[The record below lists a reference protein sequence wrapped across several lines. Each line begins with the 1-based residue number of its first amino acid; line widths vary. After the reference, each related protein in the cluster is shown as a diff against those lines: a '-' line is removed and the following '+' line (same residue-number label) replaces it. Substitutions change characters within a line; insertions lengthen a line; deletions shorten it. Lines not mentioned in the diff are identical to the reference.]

1 MTVGDFDDDDDDVDG
16 GYDNDDKITLMMKT
30 G

>member
-1 MTVGDFDDDDDDVDG
+1 LTVGDFDDDVDVDG